1 MGSVTEASFIES
13 PSPPRSWVTL
23 GPQYAWKEALS
34 RMKEA
39 TVRTAMATLLWQ
51 IFFPEQ
57 NGAEISEKQPLPQHL
72 THSFCRAARGRWKAF
87 RMRQAAVCAR

>member
-1 MGSVTEASFIES
+1 MGSVTEASFIQS

-87 RMRQAAVCAR
+87 